1 MTNMTLI
8 LLINTAYK
16 LIKYK
21 QPVKNKGYK
30 R

>member
-1 MTNMTLI
+1 MTHMTLI

-21 QPVKNKGYK
+21 QPVENEQ
-30 R
+30 RI